1 MAQFIRP
8 PIEAR
13 EYRDDDGRVINYG
26 NRWGRNSPPDESYS
40 RTSNLDRYE
49 PLQVVARA
57 FIDYLASTNDVT
69 LDKSAS
75 PVTDFLRPL
84 EVLEAVRVSPL
95 DPSCA
100 SLTFGFT
107 STPAVFLHAGVL
119 HDFAFPTCGCDA
131 CDEGIGDTLDRLEWT
146 VSAVTDGHF
155 RESVTGRRRRWAGYE
170 INTREQSESA
180 SVRVDSLSKDRIK
193 SAARRLAIVPDWWA
207 AWPLR
212 LTDKICP

>member
-1 MAQFIRP
+1 MAPFVRP
-8 PIEAR
+8 AFEAR
-13 EYRDDDGRVINYG
+13 EYRDDDGRVIKYG
-26 NRWGRNSPPDESYS
+26 NRWGRNSPPEESYS

-57 FIDYLASTNDVT
+57 LIDYLASTYDVT

-75 PVTDFLRPL
+75 PVADFLRPL

-107 STPAVFLHAGVL
+107 STSAVFLHAGVL
-119 HDFAFPTCGCDA
+119 RDFAYPSCRCDA
-131 CDEGIGDTLDRLEWT
+131 CDEGIGATLDRLEWT
-146 VSAVTDGHF
+146 VFAVTDGNF

-170 INTREQSESA
+170 INTREESESG
-180 SVRVDSLSKDRIK
+180 SVRVGSLSKDRIK
-193 SAARRLAIVPDWWA
+193 SVSRSLAIVPDWWA
-207 AWPLR
+207 AWPL
-212 LTDKICP
+212 TIKDKIRP